1 MKRLLVGGLA
11 AAAAGF
17 LVVGVVTAS
26 VSNGSFETGPTVTNP
41 PGFLPISAPSSSITG
56 WTVSAGQIDYI
67 GGYWAASSGSR
78 SIDLT
83 GSNNSAGAISQTLT
97 TIPGSTYTV
106 TFDMAG
112 NPAGPPAVK
121 TMTVSATGAASAV
134 YTFDTTAKTLTNM
147 GWTSKTYSFL
157 ASANSTVLTFTSNN
171 LGFYG
176 PAIDSVVI
184 SDNIVTDKDQC
195 KNGGWQTLVDSEGQ
209 PFKNQGDCVS
219 FAATGGKNL
228 AVG

>member
-1 MKRLLVGGLA
+1 
-11 AAAAGF
+11 
-17 LVVGVVTAS
+17 
-26 VSNGSFETGPTVTNP
+26 
-41 PGFLPISAPSSSITG
+41 
-56 WTVSAGQIDYI
+56 
-67 GGYWAASSGSR
+67 
-78 SIDLT
+78 
-83 GSNNSAGAISQTLT
+83 
-97 TIPGSTYTV
+97 
-106 TFDMAG
+106 MAG

-228 AVG
+228 AAG